1 MINFECFFYKI
12 IKVLNMEMN
21 SQQKIA
27 RITDIL
33 EQIENL
39 NHQIDL
45 HKNNDGDNASIEQYE
60 FIKSDFVKELNDLIF
75 SFNLQIEPIAA

>member
-1 MINFECFFYKI
+1 MKQN
-12 IKVLNMEMN
+12 N

-33 EQIENL
+33 EQIETL

-45 HKNNDGDNASIEQYE
+45 HKNKDGDKASIEQYE
-60 FIKSDFVKELNDLIF
+60 YPKVDFLKELNDLML
-75 SFNLQIEPIAA
+75 SFKLHIEPIAA

>member
-1 MINFECFFYKI
+1 
-12 IKVLNMEMN
+12 MEIQ

-33 EQIENL
+33 EQVEIL

-45 HKNNDGDNASIEQYE
+45 HKNNDGDKSSIEQYE
-60 FIKSDFVKELNDLIF
+60 FIKADFVKELNDLML

>member
-1 MINFECFFYKI
+1 MKQN
-12 IKVLNMEMN
+12 N

-33 EQIENL
+33 EQIETL

-45 HKNNDGDNASIEQYE
+45 HQNKDGDKASIEQYE
-60 FIKSDFVKELNDLIF
+60 YPKVDFLKELNDLML
-75 SFNLQIEPIAA
+75 SFKLHIEPIAA

>member
-1 MINFECFFYKI
+1 MKQN
-12 IKVLNMEMN
+12 N

-33 EQIENL
+33 EQIETL

-45 HKNNDGDNASIEQYE
+45 HKNNDSDKASIEQYE
-60 FIKSDFVKELNDLIF
+60 YLKADF
-75 SFNLQIEPIAA
+75 

>member
-1 MINFECFFYKI
+1 
-12 IKVLNMEMN
+12 MEIQ

-45 HKNNDGDNASIEQYE
+45 HKNHDGDKASIEQYE
-60 FIKSDFVKELNDLIF
+60 YIKADFVKELQDLML